1 MSVYFKNFPRVAYR
15 FGEEDQPVSYQKL
28 SKYVDV
34 IDTLKENIST
44 YIEYEIRD
52 YDRPDTLSHRL
63 YGTDEYEWT
72 FFLMNERLRETGWP
86 LSVNDL
92 YDAAQKDFFKNYTAK
107 LDLTA
112 VINSGAASDSAAAL
126 SLFADLYPMG
136 EEVLVDGVSG
146 VVVMKNLDVAEIV
159 IAADTD
165 ITTSTSLEYAEPI
178 SGKPLTSDTV
188 LTNTV
193 YEYEG
198 THHYENDS
206 GDWVSIILDPPS
218 KTINAIPK
226 TNLDF
231 FVDENDK
238 SKRIR
243 VIKKQNIQS
252 VVAEYKRLVEI
263 N

>member
-136 EEVLVDGVSG
+136 DRSSSRRCLGCRR
-146 VVVMKNLDVAEIV
+146 
-159 IAADTD
+159 
-165 ITTSTSLEYAEPI
+165 
-178 SGKPLTSDTV
+178 
-188 LTNTV
+188 
-193 YEYEG
+193 
-198 THHYENDS
+198 
-206 GDWVSIILDPPS
+206 
-218 KTINAIPK
+218 
-226 TNLDF
+226 
-231 FVDENDK
+231 DEK
-238 SKRIR
+238 FRCC
-243 VIKKQNIQS
+243 
-252 VVAEYKRLVEI
+252 
-263 N
+263 